1 MRRGRVGE
9 AQGASSP
16 QKQSRRAA
24 GTGSGLPAQFQES
37 TAVERSLALQLSN
50 CSPSLLP
57 MCLSKG
63 QKARAGLRKSQG
75 PVGGGLQAAPLCTC
89 QTIHGTHRAHHV
101 GPAAPNAACACTFVH
116 SMVGRLCGVQPFLEA
131 ARALTALSPLHRLG
145 LIPKHPTH
153 HWRMSS
159 SSSNSR
165 KSQPRSIGTISAR

>member
-1 MRRGRVGE
+1 MSRGGGGGE

-63 QKARAGLRKSQG
+63 QKAGAGLRKSQG
-75 PVGGGLQAAPLCTC
+75 PVGGVSRRPPLCMC
-89 QTIHGTHRAHHV
+89 QTVLGTHRAHHV
-101 GPAAPNAACACTFVH
+101 GPAAPNAV
-116 SMVGRLCGVQPFLEA
+116 P
-131 ARALTALSPLHRLG
+131 ALSF
-145 LIPKHPTH
+145 TA
-153 HWRMSS
+153 W
-159 SSSNSR
+159 
-165 KSQPRSIGTISAR
+165 